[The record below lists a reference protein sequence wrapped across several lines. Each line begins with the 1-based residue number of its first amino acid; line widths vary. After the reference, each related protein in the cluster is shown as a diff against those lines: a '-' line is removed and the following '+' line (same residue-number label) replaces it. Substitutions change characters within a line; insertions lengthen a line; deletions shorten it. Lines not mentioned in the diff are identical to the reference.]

1 MKYFLITADEDGE
14 WSVDVYENMESVA
27 DDIGLDDPVSDFTD
41 GSHPA
46 QTFREELDDY
56 NPGRMLI
63 KGDLL
68 MPKAKEVVKKW
79 EFE

>member
-1 MKYFLITADEDGE
+1 MKYFLITLNEDGE
-14 WSVDVYENMESVA
+14 WSVDVYDTIQDVV
-27 DDIGLDDPVSDFTD
+27 DVVGLDDDVGDFTD

-46 QTFREELDDY
+46 LSFREELDDY
-56 NPGRMLI
+56 NTGYMLI

>member
-1 MKYFLITADEDGE
+1 MKYFLITASEDGD
-14 WSVDVYENMESVA
+14 WSVDVYDTVEELA
-27 DDIGLDDPVSDFTD
+27 DDIGLYDPVSDFTD
-41 GSHPA
+41 GSHLA
-46 QTFREELDDY
+46 LSFREELDDY
-56 NPGRMLI
+56 NTGYMLI